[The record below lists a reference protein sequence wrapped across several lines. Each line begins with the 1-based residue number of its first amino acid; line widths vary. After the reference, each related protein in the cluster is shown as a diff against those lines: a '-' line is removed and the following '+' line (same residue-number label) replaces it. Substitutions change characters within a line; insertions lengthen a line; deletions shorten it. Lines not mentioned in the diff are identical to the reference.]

1 MYNNLLI
8 VPSYYALVLTG
19 IMILAILLYVYKGLR
34 TFTVYQTATFATL
47 LGVLIGV
54 HGILH
59 LGLEWKY
66 NYNPLRNLSS

>member
-1 MYNNLLI
+1 MAPNS
-8 VPSYYALVLTG
+8 PSYYALVLTG
-19 IMILAILLYVYKGLR
+19 ILIGAILLYVYKGLR

-47 LGVLIGV
+47 LGVLVGV

-59 LGLEWKY
+59 LGMEWKY